1 MDKNNLAGAK
11 RKFEVAYFVAKQ
23 LLPITKYEQ
32 FLKLERMHG
41 VDIAPAYLTD
51 QYCGIF
57 IHFCGNEIKKQL
69 TSDLSKAKFLSVL
82 CDDSTGSSV
91 KENKAIYGMYFNP
104 TPESSGSLK
113 VCSQFLEMNYVKD
126 QATSG
131 LTTALEKSFE
141 SIEIQIKIKRIGF
154 TSDGA
159 SVNRGDKNSVKTNLR
174 TDSPRSVFIWC
185 IVHRVELDISDD
197 Y

>member
-41 VDIAPAYLTD
+41 VDIGPAYLTD

-91 KENKAIYGMYFNP
+91 KENKAVFQSDTRKFGLL
-104 TPESSGSLK
+104 ESMFTISRNELRKRSDSLLLNH
-113 VCSQFLEMNYVKD
+113 CFR
-126 QATSG
+126 
-131 LTTALEKSFE
+131 KSFE
-141 SIEIQIKIKRIGF
+141 LIEIQIKNKRIGF

-174 TDSPRSVFIWC
+174 TDSPRLVFIWC

>member
-1 MDKNNLAGAK
+1 M
-11 RKFEVAYFVAKQ
+11 
-23 LLPITKYEQ
+23 
-32 FLKLERMHG
+32 
-41 VDIAPAYLTD
+41 
-51 QYCGIF
+51 
-57 IHFCGNEIKKQL
+57 
-69 TSDLSKAKFLSVL
+69 
-82 CDDSTGSSV
+82 
-91 KENKAIYGMYFNP
+91 
-104 TPESSGSLK
+104 K

-174 TDSPRSVFIWC
+174 TDSPRLVFIWC